1 MAVISSNNNDLLMTI
16 IIIKLSDESNDVQ
29 INGKIEITETLN
41 TYIETVVNLLQSY
54 KNESI
59 MSEKVN
65 LKDLVQK
72 LIEKY
77 IWVSP

>member
-1 MAVISSNNNDLLMTI
+1 MTI

-29 INGKIEITETLN
+29 INGKIEITATLN
-41 TYIETVVNLLQSY
+41 TYIETVANLLQSY

-59 MSEKVN
+59 ISDKVN

>member
-1 MAVISSNNNDLLMTI
+1 MTI
-16 IIIKLSDESNDVQ
+16 VIIKLSDESNDVQ
-29 INGKIEITETLN
+29 INGKIEITATLN

-59 MSEKVN
+59 ISDKVN

>member
-1 MAVISSNNNDLLMTI
+1 MAIISSNNNDLLMTI
-16 IIIKLSDESNDVQ
+16 VIIKLSDESNDVQ
-29 INGKIEITETLN
+29 INGKIEITATLN

>member
-1 MAVISSNNNDLLMTI
+1 MSSNNNDLLMTI

>member
-1 MAVISSNNNDLLMTI
+1 MSSNNNDLLMTI

-59 MSEKVN
+59 TSEKVN

>member
-1 MAVISSNNNDLLMTI
+1 MII

-29 INGKIEITETLN
+29 INGKIEITGTLN

-59 MSEKVN
+59 ISDKVN

>member
-1 MAVISSNNNDLLMTI
+1 MTI
-16 IIIKLSDESNDVQ
+16 VIIKLSDESNDVQ
-29 INGKIEITETLN
+29 INGKIEITATLN

-59 MSEKVN
+59 ISDKVN

-72 LIEKY
+72 LIEKC

>member
-1 MAVISSNNNDLLMTI
+1 MTI
-16 IIIKLSDESNDVQ
+16 IIIKLNDESNDVQ

-59 MSEKVN
+59 ISDKVN

-72 LIEKY
+72 LIEKC

>member
-1 MAVISSNNNDLLMTI
+1 MTI
-16 IIIKLSDESNDVQ
+16 VIIKLSDESNDVQ

-59 MSEKVN
+59 ISDKVN

>member
-1 MAVISSNNNDLLMTI
+1 MAIISSNNNDLLMTI
-16 IIIKLSDESNDVQ
+16 VIIKLSDESNDVQ
-29 INGKIEITETLN
+29 INGKIEITATLN

-59 MSEKVN
+59 ISDKVN

-72 LIEKY
+72 LIEKC

>member
-1 MAVISSNNNDLLMTI
+1 MTI

-29 INGKIEITETLN
+29 INGKIKITETLN

-54 KNESI
+54 KNESMI
-59 MSEKVN
+59 ISDKVN
-65 LKDLVQK
+65 PKDLVQK